1 MEREYGIF
9 LSDIKAQ
16 ILKSQY
22 KAAAAVNR
30 ELIQLYFQIGMQ
42 LSHKIAQAQW
52 GSKVVQQL
60 ANDLQREINGLR
72 GFSYRNLMNMRAFAE
87 EYPFLQSATAEI
99 SDEILGKLITGQTQT
114 ISRTSIGQLEES
126 SQAATGQT
134 PSKSNDAFLQLVTAQ
149 FESVNRFFSEVFFN
163 ISFTQHLL
171 LLNKCKEA
179 KERLFY
185 MQKTVS
191 HQWTVSVLEHHIESD
206 LYRQQGGLQNNFKK
220 ALPSTLHKHAIDAF
234 KGEYLLDFIRLE
246 EEDDERVLESRIVQN
261 IKKFILSIGHDF
273 AFIGNQYRLKVDD
286 EEFFIDLLF
295 FHRKLQCLVA
305 IELKQGK
312 FKAEFAGKMNLYLSA
327 LDEYVKQPH
336 ENPSIGIILCKAK
349 SSKVVEFAFRDM
361 NKAMGVATFK
371 TSRELP
377 AGYKGI
383 LPNSEELKKI
393 LDDDQQ

>member
-1 MEREYGIF
+1 MEKDYSIF
-9 LSDIKAQ
+9 LSEIKSH
-16 ILKSQY
+16 ILQSRY

-30 ELIQLYFQIGMQ
+30 ELILLYFQIGTQ
-42 LSHKIAQAQW
+42 LSKKTKQVKW

-60 ANDLQREINGLR
+60 ARDLQKEINGLR
-72 GFSYRNLMNMRAFAE
+72 GFSYSNLKNMRQFAD
-87 EYPFLQSATAEI
+87 EYSFLQSA
-99 SDEILGKLITGQTQT
+99 ITVFDNNP
-114 ISRTSIGQLEES
+114 IGQLP
-126 SQAATGQT
+126 TGQLEDFSQSST
-134 PSKSNDAFLQLVTAQ
+134 GQIASQSPDEFLQLATAAFNSTNHFLLQ
-149 FESVNRFFSEVFFN
+149 VFFN

-171 LLNKCKEA
+171 LLNKCKETGD
-179 KERLFY
+179 RLFY
-185 MQKTVS
+185 MQKTVN

-206 LYRQQGGLQNNFKK
+206 LYRQQGGIQNNFKK
-220 ALPSTLHKHAIDAF
+220 ALPRALHKNAVDAF

-273 AFIGNQYRLKVDD
+273 AFMGNQYRLKVEE

-312 FKAEFAGKMNLYLSA
+312 FKAEYAGKMNLYLSA
-327 LDEYVKQPH
+327 LDEYVKQAH
-336 ENPSIGIILCKAK
+336 ENPSIGIILCKSK

-371 TSRELP
+371 TSRQLP
-377 AGYKGI
+377 AGYEGM
-383 LPNSEELKKI
+383 LPNSNELKKI
-393 LDDDQQ
+393 LDDDNQ